1 MNTMQAVSTQ
11 PGDVSTALT
20 PPELLVRLKA
30 ERVQEPTAALAG
42 DNATYVYE
50 FAVNQLQPV
59 TVEVPLVVV
68 TFHGQPAWGGDGE
81 WAFERV
87 ETTARKLCKA
97 RCN

>member
-68 TFHGQPAWGGDGE
+68 TFHGQPAWGGDGQTGVV
-81 WAFERV
+81 RPV
-87 ETTARKLCKA
+87 ARAAK
-97 RCN
+97 